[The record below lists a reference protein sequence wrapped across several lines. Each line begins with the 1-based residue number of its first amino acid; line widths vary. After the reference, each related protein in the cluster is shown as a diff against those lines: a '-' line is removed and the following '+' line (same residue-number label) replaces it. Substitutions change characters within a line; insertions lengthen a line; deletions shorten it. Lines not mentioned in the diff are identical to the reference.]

1 MDPTHRGPHEH
12 GHDASDDAAGG
23 SRRTPHR
30 GPQPP
35 AIGPHDRDRGGASS
49 TPSPGIART
58 AQLTCGDYLLTV
70 NPIDGSEIEQCPPGS
85 PHRSAAPRRHTREER
100 AELRRAQTVARSTV
114 TAGPGAI
121 AAGTAHRE
129 LPLLDREEERDR
141 LIRLLTRGR
150 SVRLTAPS
158 GAGRSALLD
167 AVADGCGNLA
177 PDGVIRLSGYH
188 RTPTD
193 LLHAL
198 CAAVFRMPT
207 HRPDRAELVELARD
221 IGAVVIVDDIEF
233 DGPTLDDFLDA
244 TPECAFLMSATPEVS
259 APSPG
264 AYLEEVA
271 LGGLSRTACMELL
284 GRLVR
289 RPPTDEE
296 AAWAA
301 DLWFESEGL
310 PLRFVQ
316 AAALL
321 RGRDQAAGRTT
332 EPAAD
337 PTAEPAPGAAGAD
350 GGADAA
356 PGAAP
361 DSDADPVDAADATA
375 PPRVPTLT
383 EGVAPAALLAD
394 LVSAPARETLQY
406 ALALGGECPH
416 PSHLPA
422 LIGDPGADAAVAELI
437 GCGLVTPAGDHYRL
451 VTGVAAQL
459 TAAGFA
465 DDPTA
470 RALTVAQHY
479 AWWAGHPSVAASR
492 ATEEA
497 DAILGALGA
506 LVAARGGAGARSAA
520 QPPSAAGDGGGARV
534 GQLSAAV
541 LLARTAAPAF
551 AAGLGWGAWERCL
564 RYGQEAARLAGEVA
578 EEAYFHHELGVLALC
593 TGQLDRA
600 RAELEASI
608 SLRGVL
614 ADRRGAVAGR
624 RALALVVDRTGISAP
639 GGLDTLG
646 ELTGGEGGADAPAEG
661 DAPGGG
667 ASPTDTT
674 VIVPRQDATD
684 TLPGPAVVP
693 AAGGDAGTGGTRG
706 GWRASVRKLPLLIGA
721 RRNAAA
727 VGAGV
732 LLVAVLGTVVTLGA
746 TSGGDGSPERVT
758 PRHSTP
764 LRDDGDEESAADEP
778 RRDTGPGATGP
789 GATTGP
795 GTSGAPNPS
804 ASTGAGQSP
813 STQPSDGG
821 PTTGGPSPTGDPTDG
836 TPTDPSTRPTNPP
849 TRPTDPP
856 TRPTN
861 PPTTRPTDP
870 PTQPTDPPTE
880 PTDPPSTAPTTV
892 DPPQSPT
899 QITSDPGSPSPTTD
913 ATNPRV

>member
-129 LPLLDREEERDR
+129 LLLLDREEERDR

-264 AYLEEVA
+264 AYLEEVT

-356 PGAAP
+356 PDAAP
-361 DSDADPVDAADATA
+361 DIDADPVDAADAA

-520 QPPSAAGDGGGARV
+520 QAPSAARDGGGARV

-684 TLPGPAVVP
+684 TLPGSAVVP

-764 LRDDGDEESAADEP
+764 LRDEGDEESAADEP
-778 RRDTGPGATGP
+778 RRDTGPGTTGP

-836 TPTDPSTRPTNPP
+836 TPTDPSTRPTTPP

-913 ATNPRV
+913 ATDPRV